1 MAWQIVTRKSQ
12 PHRKLFPVLRVKKKK
27 KKEKKKEAYITMY
40 RGTKS
45 TEN

>member
-27 KKEKKKEAYITMY
+27 KEKKKEAYITMY